1 MARIVILSSSHTAAS
16 GDCHRGSFTRDIIA
30 GELLNVK
37 IFFLDLEK
45 IFSSD
50 REIAN
55 AAQPKLFATGRKPDA
70 PMLPR
75 KPRTVYG

>member
-16 GDCHRGSFTRDIIA
+16 GDHRRGSFTRDIIA

-50 REIAN
+50 REITN
-55 AAQPKLFATGRKPDA
+55 TAQPKLFASGRKPGV
-70 PMLPR
+70 PTLPR
-75 KPRTVYG
+75 KLRTVYG